1 MSWDSLILNPMI
13 NALVFLYMQLGGNF
27 GLAII
32 VFTVIIRLV
41 TFPLMW
47 QSQKSAKQM
56 QDLQQSKA
64 WLDVQKK
71 YAKEKEKLALEQ
83 QRLMKEA
90 NVNLFGGCWPTLIQ
104 FPILIGLY
112 QGITNALPT
121 SPMQLFSL
129 SQRLYPFLP
138 NVVSIIPFAKHFLW
152 MDLSV
157 PDSLPIAG
165 LPFGLLGIPILPI
178 LVLVTS
184 WVSQRMIPMT
194 STDPQQAQTA
204 NMMNIFMVIIITQFS
219 LTLPSGLSVYY
230 VLTNLLT
237 IAQFML
243 MGRVD
248 WRRVIGFGT
257 PTAGAKPA

>member
-1 MSWDSLILNPMI
+1 MWDTYILNPMI
-13 NALVFLYMQLGGNF
+13 NAMIYLYMVLGGNF

-32 VFTVIIRLV
+32 VFTILIRIV
-41 TFPLMW
+41 TFPLMF
-47 QSQKSAKQM
+47 QSQQSAKKM
-56 QDLQQSKA
+56 QELQQSKE
-64 WLDVQKK
+64 WQDVQKK
-71 YAKEKEKLALEQ
+71 YAKDREKLALEQ
-83 QRLMKEA
+83 QRLMSEA
-90 NVNLFGGCWPTLIQ
+90 KVNLLGGCWPTLIQ

-112 QGITNALPT
+112 QAITNALPT
-121 SPMQLFSL
+121 SPMQLFGL
-129 SQRLYPFLP
+129 SQRLYSYIP
-138 NVVSIIPFAKHFLW
+138 NVVGLIPIAKQFLW

-157 PDSLPIAG
+157 PDSLTIAG
-165 LPFGLLGIPILPI
+165 LPFGITGIPILPI

-194 STDPQQAQTA
+194 STDPQQAQTT

-230 VLTNLLT
+230 VLSNLLT

-248 WRRVIGFGT
+248 WRRVVGFGT
-257 PTAGAKPA
+257 PAVSAKAS